1 MDFLRGDYSN
11 GPLYDHTVS
20 GEVNMM
26 DSTIFASSP
35 NSLYMYE
42 QEKNDMQSF
51 SDTSCN
57 GSMTSLLNEEPFELK
72 SQYENSCD
80 ISMTSSGGSTVTT
93 TSSVAGTFSNNSWA
107 NNTNN
112 QSSSSNLVKS
122 EEFEPTLAELNTVT
136 SEENTMMDI
145 STITDYIS
153 PENMQQL
160 DLLLSAAQQ
169 SLTNGE
175 STSAINEL
183 KSRDR
188 GRHSSAG
195 EVPRTWTSTS
205 PTQDDSPVFSG
216 EAKPRSF
223 PRQPVVGHRARSSS
237 ASSYSSKPPQK
248 STIETSQLHE
258 LLSRSIKPITV
269 TTMENSTATSA
280 PSQLSPGKRKLV
292 VYPEEESNS
301 VDKKWEEIKQLLYP
315 EDRKAPCQPKCKR
328 QSLGEYFLILLN
340 YYFYNP
346 TPQHSPP
353 THYSLITVTRGFIDI
368 WCFQENIRSQHR

>member
-1 MDFLRGDYSN
+1 M
-11 GPLYDHTVS
+11 
-20 GEVNMM
+20 
-26 DSTIFASSP
+26 
-35 NSLYMYE
+35 
-42 QEKNDMQSF
+42 
-51 SDTSCN
+51 
-57 GSMTSLLNEEPFELK
+57 
-72 SQYENSCD
+72 
-80 ISMTSSGGSTVTT
+80 
-93 TSSVAGTFSNNSWA
+93 
-107 NNTNN
+107 
-112 QSSSSNLVKS
+112 
-122 EEFEPTLAELNTVT
+122 
-136 SEENTMMDI
+136 
-145 STITDYIS
+145 
-153 PENMQQL
+153 
-160 DLLLSAAQQ
+160 
-169 SLTNGE
+169 
-175 STSAINEL
+175 
-183 KSRDR
+183 
-188 GRHSSAG
+188 
-195 EVPRTWTSTS
+195 
-205 PTQDDSPVFSG
+205 
-216 EAKPRSF
+216 
-223 PRQPVVGHRARSSS
+223 VGHRARSSS